1 MYGGAG
7 VSGTGEFPATKL
19 SFGSEAIHALKLASH
34 AWTKSNK
41 TGGQEP
47 QSDPTDGWVGR

>member
-47 QSDPTDGWVGR
+47 QSDPTDGG